1 VIVVIKSDSRR
12 INKGDIFIALSGIK
26 HDGHDFVYD
35 AISRGASKVIVE
47 HGSYSVDTLVVPNTR
62 EYLRKYLVDNYS
74 SIFSDMIIIGV
85 TGTNGKTTVSYL
97 LYQALNKLGIKCSMI
112 GTLGYYKDCKVG
124 NLYNTCPDLCLM
136 YELLIDSYNSGY
148 KYVVLEASSQGL
160 AEDRLYGVGF
170 DYAIFTNLTHD
181 HLDYHRSFSNYLDSK
196 KKLFSSLKDNGIGI
210 VNIDDNYSSY
220 FSCNNLITYGF
231 DDSMYRILNY
241 SDNSFVLGHDGSY
254 TVEHGLVG
262 KFNIYNLVPCIIVLE
277 NIGIDIEK
285 ILFIVKSLKL
295 PKGRM
300 EVYNY
305 LNNKIIVDYA
315 HTPDAIEN
323 VLKSI
328 SDYNKL
334 YVVFGCTG
342 NRDKSKRPIMTKM
355 LVEKCNYVII
365 TADDLYDEDF
375 SSIVSDMTFD
385 VSSSNYCVC
394 YDRGEAIKKGI
405 SMLNDNDILLVL
417 GKGHEEYIK
426 IGSELIPFNDGE
438 FILNIINKSI

>member
-1 VIVVIKSDSRR
+1 MIKSDSRR
-12 INKGDIFIALSGIK
+12 IKKGDIFIALSGIK

-62 EYLRKYLVDNYS
+62 EYLKKYLVDNYS
-74 SIFSDMIIIGV
+74 SIFSDMVIIGV
-85 TGTNGKTTVSYL
+85 TGTNGKTTISYL
-97 LYQALNKLGIKCSMI
+97 IYQALNRLGIKCSMI
-112 GTLGYYKDCKVG
+112 GTLGYYKDSKVG
-124 NLYNTCPDLCLM
+124 NLYNTCPDLCFM
-136 YELLIDSYNSGY
+136 YELLIDSYNTGY

-160 AEDRLYGVGF
+160 AEDRLYGVKF

-181 HLDYHRSFSNYLDSK
+181 HLDYHKNFDNYVNSK

-210 VNIDDNYSSY
+210 VNVDDKYSSY

-231 DDSMYRILNY
+231 NDSLYRVIDYNE
-241 SDNSFVLGHDGSY
+241 DSFKLC
-254 TVEHGLVG
+254 HGETYNVFHSLVG
-262 KFNIYNLVPCIIVLE
+262 KFNIYNLVSCIIVLDC
-277 NIGIDIEK
+277 IGINIDK
-285 ILFIVKSLKL
+285 ILSVVRFIKL

-305 LNNKIIVDYA
+305 LDNRIIVDYA

-323 VLKSI
+323 VLNSI
-328 SDYNKL
+328 SNYNKL

-342 NRDKSKRPIMTKM
+342 NRDRSKRSIMTNM
-355 LVEKCNYVII
+355 LVSKCDYVVI
-365 TADDLYDEDF
+365 TSDDLYDEDF
-375 SSIVSDMTFD
+375 SSIVSDMTSN

-394 YDRGEAIKKGI
+394 YDRGDAIKKGI
-405 SMLNDNDILLVL
+405 SLLNSNDILLVL
-417 GKGHEEYIK
+417 GKGHEEFIK
-426 IGSELIPFNDGE
+426 IGNKLIPFNDGE